1 MSVSQPGY
9 YAIIPATVRYDKRL
23 KAAAKLLYGEITC
36 LTQRDGY
43 CWADNSYFAE
53 LYGVDTSTISRWIS
67 QLSSFG
73 YVEVELLKAEGNKR
87 KITIDKKV
95 NTYTQK
101 GQYLLTKKSR
111 PIDKKVKSIY
121 ENNKINNKSNKEGA
135 IAFFEVN
142 FPERFEALMMQFKSK
157 ITDFVKFA
165 EMFDAKVMQERLE
178 FDGDVL
184 EGRFR
189 IFALNWIDNQSRY
202 SVKEVEVVQLKTKI
216 GKPA

>member
-1 MSVSQPGY
+1 MNQPSY
-9 YAIIPATVRYDKRL
+9 YAVIPANVRYDKRL
-23 KAAAKLLYGEITC
+23 KSAAKLLYGEITC

-73 YVEVELLKAEGNKR
+73 YVDVELLKSEGNKR

-95 NTYTQK
+95 NTYRQK
-101 GQYLLTKKSR
+101 SQDLLTKKSR
-111 PIDKKVKSIY
+111 PIDEKVKSIY
-121 ENNKINNKSNKEGA
+121 ENIKINNKSNREGA

-142 FPERFEALMMQFKSK
+142 FPSRFEVLMMQYKTR

-165 EMFDAKVMQERLE
+165 EMFEATVMQERLE
-178 FDGDVL
+178 YDADVL

-189 IFALNWIDNQSRY
+189 KFARNWIDNQSKY
-202 SVKEVEVVQLKTKI
+202 EVKNVEVVQLKTKI